1 MTNKIDTSSRHVTKV
16 GGNVFADLGF
26 ESAEA
31 NALLKQS
38 HEEINRADELKK
50 QLMNEIA
57 EWISF
62 SGHKQIDAAKILH
75 VSRPR
80 VSDVV
85 NQKTEKF
92 TIDSLVGMIAAIGKK
107 VHLVIE

>member
-1 MTNKIDTSSRHVTKV
+1 MKDKIDTQSRHVTKV
-16 GGNVFADLGF
+16 GGNIFADLGF

-31 NALLKQS
+31 DTLLAQS
-38 HEEINRADELKK
+38 REEINRADELKK
-50 QLMNEIA
+50 QLMAAIA
-57 EWISF
+57 EWISV
-62 SGHKQIDAAKILH
+62 SGYKQIEAAKIMH

-92 TIDSLVGMIAAIGKK
+92 TIDSLVGMVTAMGKK
-107 VHLVIE
+107 VQLSVE